1 MGLVEDVGG
10 DDEIEGAEVAGNIPP
25 VEDPRPQAGDSIAV
39 GVVAHPLERRLL
51 VVGGGD
57 GESGPGGD
65 DRRQTQAAAELEER
79 PPPPSMAARSSART
93 IADSHTSAQ

>member
-10 DDEIEGAEVAGNIPP
+10 DDKIEGAEIVGNIPP

-57 GESGPGGD
+57 GEAGPGGD
-65 DRRQTQAAAELEER
+65 DRRQTEAAAELEER
-79 PPPPSMAARSSART
+79 PRSSSPMGPSSTTPT
-93 IADSHTSAQ
+93 ISKPTF